1 MNQTFL
7 TYGCELRIETNPEVI
22 STLER
27 KGWVNTPQPSF
38 DPTTQSCTWENCT
51 WVVKDIPIQVPE
63 IIPNWSLRAQLQ
75 IMGLFDSVQ
84 TMVDNLTGNQKIIAV
99 QQWEYGNQ
107 VERYHP
113 LVIQIATELGLT
125 SQQIDQIFIDAN
137 NLS

>member
-1 MNQTFL
+1 MTYL
-7 TYGCELRIETNPEVI
+7 TYDCQLRIETNPEVI

-51 WVVKDIPIQVPE
+51 WVVTDIPIQVPQ

-84 TMVDNLTGNQKIIAV
+84 TMVDNLTGTEKIVAV

-113 LVIQIATELGLT
+113 LVIQIGTELGLT

>member
-1 MNQTFL
+1 MTYL
-7 TYGCELRIETNPEVI
+7 TYDCQLRIETNPEVI

-51 WVVKDIPIQVPE
+51 WVVTDIPIQVPQ

-84 TMVDNLTGNQKIIAV
+84 TMVDNLTGTEKIIAV

-113 LVIQIATELGLT
+113 LVIQIGTELGLN